1 MTPIAEALKPY
12 TLYLIYA
19 QIALLS
25 LAIFVG
31 AMLIIR
37 RLWRR
42 ERVDGGLIQD
52 REKLASEIH
61 EEILR
66 LQDLR
71 NRLDSSY
78 IIEGKDIAA
87 SPIPRVLGTAN
98 SEEPA
103 SGAVQTANALSQIDL
118 EAKVHEATQFLT
130 NEVAVLTDKLVK
142 AEEKLK
148 HAGTASTPA
157 AAPLAADQ
165 EKITIELREL
175 KDKLEDYQAFEDEI
189 ALVKQYK
196 EEIERLKAQLGTPQA
211 NIGISED
218 DIASLFAEMGAGSSA
233 GDEAADPLN
242 FLGEGPSE
250 PDATQIFKA
259 DASEESS
266 KQIFMSSEPSTE
278 TEEDPFKALL
288 SENEEL
294 SADSSDAPARSD
306 YVAEAKSE
314 EPSMSPVTEENA
326 EALAELG
333 DEDSLMAEFEKVLN
347 TKEAEKNS

>member
-19 QIALLS
+19 QILLLS

-42 ERVDGGLIQD
+42 EPVDGGIIQD

-87 SPIPRVLGTAN
+87 SPIPRVLG
-98 SEEPA
+98 SEAGGA
-103 SGAVQTANALSQIDL
+103 SAGPTANALSQLDL

-148 HAGTASTPA
+148 QA
-157 AAPLAADQ
+157 AHVAPPMIAAVSADQ
-165 EKITIELREL
+165 EKMTVEIRDL
-175 KDKLEDYQAFEDEI
+175 KEKLEDYQAFEDEI

-196 EEIERLKAQLGTPQA
+196 EEIERLKAQLGAPSD
-211 NIGISED
+211 NIGINED
-218 DIASLFAEMGAGSSA
+218 DIASLFAEMGSVSSQGDEENSSA
-233 GDEAADPLN
+233 FSDASA
-242 FLGEGPSE
+242 E
-250 PDATQIFKA
+250 PELTQTFKA
-259 DASEESS
+259 DAIDETFEQLISAED
-266 KQIFMSSEPSTE
+266 KPS
-278 TEEDPFKALL
+278 EEDPFKALL
-288 SENEEL
+288 SESEEL
-294 SADSSDAPARSD
+294 AADPEDAPPSPG

-314 EPSMSPVTEENA
+314 EPSMPPVNEDNA

-333 DEDSLMAEFEKVLN
+333 DDDSLMAEFEKVLN
-347 TKEAEKNS
+347 TKDSEKNS